1 MPLVATLPGNI
12 FTLLGLQKLPAER
25 RVAMLDKM
33 TELVQ
38 KRVILRLVESLSS
51 EDAAAAE
58 KLADQPEKLLGF
70 LMAKGNSMGDMLA
83 EEVERVKAEMIAS
96 VSGAA

>member
-1 MPLVATLPGNI
+1 M
-12 FTLLGLQKLPAER
+12 PAER